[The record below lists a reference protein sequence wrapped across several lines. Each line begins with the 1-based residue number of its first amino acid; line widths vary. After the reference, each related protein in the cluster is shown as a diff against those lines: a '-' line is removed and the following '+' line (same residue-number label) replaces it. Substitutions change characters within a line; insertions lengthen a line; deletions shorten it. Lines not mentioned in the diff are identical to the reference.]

1 MNASQVGIGVVG
13 PDDVVEEEQLTA
25 ARARLIAERQAR
37 LAAVLDKHDDLVR
50 FASSSR
56 GHLLLCHT
64 KSHPGSRAI
73 SYGKIRHHG
82 RV

>member
-13 PDDVVEEEQLTA
+13 PDEVVVVEEEQLT
-25 ARARLIAERQAR
+25 
-37 LAAVLDKHDDLVR
+37 VR
-50 FASSSR
+50 VASSSR
-56 GHLLLCHT
+56 GRLLLCHT
-64 KSHPGSRAI
+64 TSHPGSRAI